1 MASGPDRL
9 APDHILTVGAALP
22 LLPIAATFGYY
33 GLPDSL
39 RELPLV
45 QFAPQ
50 FLAYVGLSLWA
61 ARASQVT
68 LQLGLEKE
76 KVRSGLQ
83 WGVLTG
89 LLLGGFNTFVILAV
103 YPSLGFDI
111 TFLKQTPHGR
121 LPVLLM
127 VPWLIC
133 CIALFVEVNFRGFL
147 LGRLAELELQWRGI
161 DSRNQLAPLAELE
174 SHWLGTD
181 PHQRPALLALA
192 VSSLTFAFDPFMV
205 HTFQHLHWI
214 AVWDGLIWGTIWLR
228 TRNLWIT
235 IVAHAVEVIIMYST
249 VRTAIG

>member
-22 LLPIAATFGYY
+22 LLPITATFGYY
-33 GLPDSL
+33 GLPDSF
-39 RELPLV
+39 RELLLV

-50 FLAYVGLSLWA
+50 VLAYIALGLWA
-61 ARASQVT
+61 TRATQVT
-68 LQLGLEKE
+68 IQLGLEKE
-76 KVRSGLQ
+76 KIRSGLQ

-89 LLLGGFNTFVILAV
+89 LFLGSLNTFVILAV
-103 YPSLGFDI
+103 YPHLGYDI

-133 CIALFVEVNFRGFL
+133 GVALFVEVNFRGFL
-147 LGRLAELELQWRGI
+147 LGRLAK
-161 DSRNQLAPLAELE
+161 LE
-174 SHWLGTD
+174 SHWRGTD
-181 PHQRPALLALA
+181 SRPQPALLALA
-192 VSSLTFAFDPFMV
+192 VSSLTFAFDPFLV

-214 AVWDGLIWGTIWLR
+214 AVWDGLMWGTIWLR

-235 IVAHAVEVIIMYST
+235 IVAHAIEVIILYSA
-249 VRTAIG
+249 VKAAIG

>member
-1 MASGPDRL
+1 MASAPDRP
-9 APDHILTVGAALP
+9 APDPTITVGAALP

-33 GLPDSL
+33 GLPSSF
-39 RELPLV
+39 REQLLV

-50 FLAYVGLSLWA
+50 VLAYVALGLWA
-61 ARASQVT
+61 AHASQVT
-68 LQLGLEKE
+68 VQLGLEKE
-76 KVRSGLQ
+76 KIRSGLQ

-89 LLLGGFNTFVILAV
+89 LCLGGLNTFVILVV

-147 LGRLAELELQWRGI
+147 LGRLAKLESYWQGT
-161 DSRNQLAPLAELE
+161 DSRP
-174 SHWLGTD
+174 
-181 PHQRPALLALA
+181 RPALLALA
-192 VSSLTFAFDPFMV
+192 VSSLTFAFDPFLV

-214 AVWDGLIWGTIWLR
+214 AVWDGLMWGTIWLR

-235 IVAHAVEVIIMYST
+235 IVAHAIEVIILYSA
-249 VRTAIG
+249 VKAAIG